1 MINLT
6 CLNQF
11 ANDDR
16 SLGRHHH
23 ILFLL
28 DEIWMTSWQ
37 TFSYWV
43 IYGAHTFVSFA
54 KPVFFSR
61 WWFTNRSR
69 KRRTHDNFFT
79 FHFTVP
85 VSACVDI
92 LGLQRASSIKYS
104 LVIKFLIG
112 IENIIIDLMTIVM
125 PGWSFALQFA
135 SLLQLSSIK
144 ANLIIN
150 FHFVFSK
157 MWCSLI
163 RRRRKLM
170 SQKKLP
176 WCETRW

>member
-1 MINLT
+1 MIGRL
-6 CLNQF
+6 
-11 ANDDR
+11 DDIITSSSCSMR
-16 SLGRHHH
+16 FEWLHGRHSRIESFTVLTHLSLSQN
-23 ILFLL
+23 LF
-28 DEIWMTSWQ
+28 
-37 TFSYWV
+37 
-43 IYGAHTFVSFA
+43 
-54 KPVFFSR
+54 FFSR